1 MAFNGNGRLGFL
13 LNFLRHPLRNASVVP
28 SSKVASRNMFN
39 GLDVEG
45 IRYVIELGPGTG
57 VFTQELYDRLHP
69 DAQVLVVELDEG
81 YVASLKDRF
90 GDRFDIVQSSACRLE
105 SLLNER
111 NWPHVDL
118 VLSGLPFVLPGAVKE
133 PMLSAIKGLTDRGTV
148 FRFFTYMPP
157 LMKPHYR
164 MFQLRRV
171 CFVLR
176 NFPPMYIYSVN

>member
-1 MAFNGNGRLGFL
+1 MPTAYITVTVAGPARAPYSW
-13 LNFLRHPLRNASVVP
+13 RPL
-28 SSKVASRNMFN
+28 
-39 GLDVEG
+39 
-45 IRYVIELGPGTG
+45 IEW
-57 VFTQELYDRLHP
+57 
-69 DAQVLVVELDEG
+69 
-81 YVASLKDRF
+81 
-90 GDRFDIVQSSACRLE
+90 DRFDIVQSSACRLE

-118 VLSGLPFVLPGAVKE
+118 VLSGLPFVLPGAVKK